1 MPGRTRSCHTSYR
14 DRSNGEHPATPLGGP
29 SCLSDGRQAVD
40 LNARRYSCR
49 VQKKNYVAK
58 MAQAAAL
65 QVDDVP
71 PEDKWQFQRM
81 IDATCNAEQLSH
93 GRDVPLKLRGK
104 YNRLKVRV
112 TSRANRLYSHC

>member
-1 MPGRTRSCHTSYR
+1 
-14 DRSNGEHPATPLGGP
+14 
-29 SCLSDGRQAVD
+29 
-40 LNARRYSCR
+40 